1 MRDIIRSMRV
11 ISVINQKGGV
21 GKTTTS
27 INLAAELAASGKSVL
42 LVDLDPQGNA
52 SSGLGHSGLKVLTD
66 YVSGE
71 DPAELMA
78 ATGYGFD
85 LLPGGS
91 RLMSFD
97 QDLADNPNRF
107 EVLKSALQ
115 ELDYDYVLVDCPPSL
130 GLLSL
135 NAMVAS
141 TDVLIPVQAEYYAIE
156 GLGQLLETIDRI
168 KKGPNPGL
176 DVLGILVTMYDRRN
190 TLAKDVRAQ
199 LSDYFGEKLLST
211 IIPRNVRLAEA
222 PSHGQPIRE
231 YDKRSKGARAYKA
244 LAKEVS

>member
-1 MRDIIRSMRV
+1 MRV